1 MLVHTIIGVLDII
14 LQIASFLILIQA
26 VVSLL
31 LAFNVVNR
39 YNGFV
44 AGLAQS
50 LDAVTAPIYRPFRR
64 VLPAT
69 GGIDWSP
76 FVALVVIRIIEYV
89 LGNID
94 VAAMAGAYGACGDGA
109 GH

>member
-1 MLVHTIIGVLDII
+1 MIGVLEII
-14 LQIASFLILIQA
+14 LNVASFLILIQA
-26 VVSLL
+26 VLSIL

-44 AGLAQS
+44 AGLSSS
-50 LDAVTAPIYRPFRR
+50 LDQITGPMYRPLRR
-64 VLPAT
+64 FLPVT

-76 FVALVVIRIIEYV
+76 FAALIVIRILLYI

-94 VAAMAGAYGACGDGA
+94 VSLMSAGYA
-109 GH
+109 G